1 MEKFNE
7 NLSQFTTIIKNLY
20 PEQKDAI
27 EKYYVFEN
35 AGDKYLK
42 EFIENSSDMGDD
54 ISSKNE
60 IIFSKGTVILNNI
73 DFHTIWN
80 DENLSDEQK
89 DNIWKYLHTLYIFA
103 YEHIK
108 NVDFKTLLKE
118 LKNANLCE
126 DVDEQTRT
134 FMNIIDGLTN
144 NYKDTEEGSETQDN
158 PDKTDA
164 SSGSSIP
171 VPDLFGGVIGNLAKE
186 IADEI
191 DPSKVNLDDPQKL
204 LKSLLS
210 GNFDEENDDSG
221 VVNLIQ
227 NITNKIQTKLS
238 NGNLDETQL
247 FSEAQNVMNS
257 LGKGGADM
265 SNPLNMFSSMMKSG
279 MMSGLDPENQNI
291 VDEAQQI
298 INSGAPVPK
307 HTTQQMQSKMEL
319 KSTRDRLRQKLEK
332 KKKMLLEKQERE
344 NKPKIEEVKEEIDLD
359 ALADEIEG
367 L

>member
-7 NLSQFTTIIKNLY
+7 NLSQFTNIIKNLY

-27 EKYYVFEN
+27 ENYYEFNEP
-35 AGDKYLK
+35 GDKYLK
-42 EFIENSSDMGDD
+42 EFIENCSDMGDD

-80 DENLSDEQK
+80 DEKLSDEQK

-103 YEHIK
+103 YEYIR

-126 DVDEQTRT
+126 DADEQTRT

-144 NYKDTEEGSETQDN
+144 KYKDSDETDEKN
-158 PDKTDA
+158 DTTD
-164 SSGSSIP
+164 SSAETSIP

-191 DPSKVNLDDPQKL
+191 DPAKVNLDDPQKL

-221 VVNLIQ
+221 VVNLIK
-227 NITNKIQTKLS
+227 NITDKIQTKLS

-257 LGKGGADM
+257 LGKGGGDGM
-265 SNPLNMFSSMMKSG
+265 SNPLNMFSTMMKSG

-291 VDEAQQI
+291 VNEAQQI

-307 HTTQQMQSKMEL
+307 HTKQQMQSKMEL
-319 KSTRDRLRQKLEK
+319 KSTRDRLRKKLEEK
-332 KKKMLLEKQERE
+332 KKRLQEKQERE